1 MPTHVRIV
9 GPSRSGV
16 DDACQWSCRPAVA
29 AFRDVAWHVR
39 PVPYHPLIIQTM
51 PKPFASSADL
61 AEKEATL
68 EELADGVYAF
78 TAQGDP
84 NVGAIVGTD
93 AILAIEA
100 RATPLMAQR
109 WIDVIRASVSPKP
122 FGDLVL
128 THYHAVRTLGAS
140 AFGARRIVAH
150 TGTAALI
157 EERGAQ
163 DWASEQ
169 GRMPRL
175 FLGAET
181 IPGLTRPTDTFDD
194 ALTIDL
200 GNRRVELRHLGRG
213 HTSGDLV
220 VWLPDER
227 ICFAGDLVEA
237 QAAPYMGDA
246 HVVDWSSTTLDNVA
260 ALDASQLVGGR
271 GPVVR
276 DADVPTAIEDT
287 RAFLRTTLDRTHE
300 VRDGGGTLRQ
310 AFERVHAELA
320 PRYAGFPIFEHCMP
334 FNVQR
339 TWDELDGIDH
349 PRIWTAE
356 RDREVWDALQ
366 D

>member
-1 MPTHVRIV
+1 M
-9 GPSRSGV
+9 SS
-16 DDACQWSCRPAVA
+16 
-29 AFRDVAWHVR
+29 
-39 PVPYHPLIIQTM
+39 
-51 PKPFASSADL
+51 KPFASSADL

-68 EELADGVYAF
+68 EELADGVFAF

-84 NVGAIVGTD
+84 NVGAIVGSH
-93 AILAIEA
+93 AVLAIEA
-100 RATPLMAQR
+100 RATPVMAQR
-109 WIDVIRASVSPKP
+109 WIDVLRNRTALP

-140 AFGARRIVAH
+140 AFGARRIIA
-150 TGTAALI
+150 TAATAALI

-175 FLGAET
+175 FLGAES
-181 IPGLTRPTDTFDD
+181 IPGLTRPTTTFDE
-194 ALTIDL
+194 ALTLDL
-200 GNRRVELRHLGRG
+200 GNRIVELRHIGRG
-213 HTSGDLV
+213 HTAGDLV

-227 ICFAGDLVEA
+227 ILFAGDLVEA

-246 HVVDWSSTTLDNVA
+246 HVAEWSSTTLDNVA
-260 ALDASQLVGGR
+260 ALGAEQLVGGR

-276 DADVPTAIEDT
+276 GDEVGTAIDDT
-287 RAFLRTTLDRTHE
+287 RAFLRTTLDGTRA
-300 VRDGGGTLRQ
+300 VRDAGGSLKE
-310 AFERVHAELA
+310 AFERVHAALA

-339 TWDELDGIDH
+339 TWDELAGIDH

-366 D
+366 A